1 MNNSLIQQ
9 QQNFEAQIRPYQQ
22 DLKNFS
28 LWLTRDPHIAQDV
41 VQETLLRAWKSFD
54 KLENPKAL
62 KGWLF
67 TICRRENARR
77 FERIQ
82 PKFSEIEFD
91 AIEEKNQDYDTS
103 VEAFVLRQ
111 TLPKLKKEYLKPLLM
126 QVVLG
131 QTQKEIGKELNLSV
145 AGVGTRLFRA
155 KKQLESLLTAA

>member
-1 MNNSLIQQ
+1 MSQNLIAQQ
-9 QQNFEAQIRPYQQ
+9 QTFESQIRPFLK
-22 DLKNFS
+22 DLKHFS
-28 LWLTRDPHIAQDV
+28 LWLTKDPQAAEDI

-82 PKFSEIEFD
+82 PKFSEIEFET
-91 AIEEKNQDYDTS
+91 IEEPRKAYDTS
-103 VEAFVLRQ
+103 IEALVLRQ
-111 TLPKLKKEYLKPLLM
+111 VLPKLKKEYLKPLLM

-155 KKQLESLLTAA
+155 KKQLETLLVA